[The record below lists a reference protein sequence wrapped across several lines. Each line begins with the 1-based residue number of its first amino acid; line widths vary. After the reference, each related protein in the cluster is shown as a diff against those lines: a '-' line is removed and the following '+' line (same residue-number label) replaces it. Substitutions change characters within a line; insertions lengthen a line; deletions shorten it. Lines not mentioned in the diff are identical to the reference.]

1 MYTYCIFASCFS
13 FVPSG

>member
-1 MYTYCIFASCFS
+1 MYTYRIFASCFS